1 MEKIA
6 EYMEKLGK
14 KIGLWDISE
23 VGLEAIPLTILGLF
37 GGMMTIIVLFV
48 ILSETHFKLPF

>member
-23 VGLEAIPLTILGLF
+23 VGLEAIPLTILGLV
-37 GGMMTIIVLFV
+37 G
-48 ILSETHFKLPF
+48 

>member
-6 EYMEKLGK
+6 EYMEKFGK

-23 VGLEAIPLTILGLF
+23 LGLEAIPLTILSLF
-37 GGMMTIIVLFV
+37 GGFITLIVLFV
-48 ILSETHFKLPF
+48 ILSKA

>member
-6 EYMEKLGK
+6 EYMERFGK

-23 VGLEAIPLTILGLF
+23 LGLEAIPLTILSLF
-37 GGMMTIIVLFV
+37 GGFITLIVLFV
-48 ILSETHFKLPF
+48 ILSETHYKLPF

>member
-1 MEKIA
+1 MLKA
-6 EYMEKLGK
+6 LPT
-14 KIGLWDISE
+14 WDISE

>member
-14 KIGLWDISE
+14 KIGTSRTRARAGRPGQW
-23 VGLEAIPLTILGLF
+23 P
-37 GGMMTIIVLFV
+37 GGT
-48 ILSETHFKLPF
+48 PPPRRRRRRRPGARRRC